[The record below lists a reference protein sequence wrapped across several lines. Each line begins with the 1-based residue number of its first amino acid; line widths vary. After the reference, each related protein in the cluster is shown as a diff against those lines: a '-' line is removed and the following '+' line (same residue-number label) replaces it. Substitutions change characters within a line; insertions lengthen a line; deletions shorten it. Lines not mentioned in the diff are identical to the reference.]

1 MANAYKNIQKT
12 INAAGSDVDMYEC
25 PAATTAVFKSIRLF
39 NTHSGTLSVTTK
51 VYDSSSTTD
60 FEFSTNNPTA
70 SDSADMLTFNNVLVL
85 EAGDKLKMQ
94 CATADKIKMTA
105 AVLQISRS

>member
-12 INAAGSDVDMYEC
+12 IN
-25 PAATTAVFKSIRLF
+25 AATTAVFKSIRLF
-39 NTHSGTLSVTTK
+39 NTHSGTLTVTTK